1 MNFYIN
7 QIFVLRKYLRYILGW
22 QILLSYRMKS
32 PSIKSNGTA
41 VYFGLLKI
49 LKSKIPLNI
58 LKFPVFS

>member
-7 QIFVLRKYLRYILGW
+7 QIFVLRKYLRYILGQ
-22 QILLSYRMKS
+22 QILLSCRMKS